1 MKSVTKI
8 KQSEIQEKWYLVD
21 ATGMRIGNL
30 ATKVAELLQGKSNPL
45 VRRYH
50 KPLSKVVVINAKD
63 IDFTFKRGMSK
74 FYKNYSGFPGGLKFT
89 SLDET
94 FNKYPER
101 PIEIAVKGMLPKNK
115 RGEDMFGNLKVYA
128 DANHPHTPE
137 ELEKIDIRNIRI

>member
-8 KQSEIQEKWYLVD
+8 KQSDIQEKWYLVD
-21 ATGMRIGNL
+21 ASGMRIGNL
-30 ATKVAELLQGKSNPL
+30 ATKVAEILQGKTNPL

-50 KPLSKVVVINAKD
+50 TPQTKVVVINAKD

-89 SLDET
+89 SLDDT
-94 FNKYPER
+94 FNKNPQR

-115 RGEDMFGNLKVYA
+115 RGDDMFNNLKVYA
-128 DANHPHTPE
+128 DADHPHTPE
-137 ELEKIDIRNIRI
+137 ELQTIDIRNIRI

>member
-8 KQSEIQEKWYLVD
+8 KQSEVKEKWYLVD

-30 ATKVAELLQGKSNPL
+30 ATKVAELLQGKTNPL
-45 VRRYH
+45 VRRNH
-50 KPLSKVVVINAKD
+50 NPLSKVVVINAKD

-94 FNKYPER
+94 FTKFPER
-101 PIEIAVKGMLPKNK
+101 PIQIAVKGMLPKNK
-115 RGEDMFGNLKVYA
+115 RGEDMFTNLKVYA
-128 DANHPHTPE
+128 DDNHPHTPQ
-137 ELEKIDIRNIRI
+137 ELEKVDIRNIRI

>member
-21 ATGMRIGNL
+21 ASGMRIGNL
-30 ATKVAELLQGKSNPL
+30 ATKVAEILQGKTNPL

-50 KPLSKVVVINAKD
+50 TPQTKVVVINAKD

-74 FYKNYSGFPGGLKFT
+74 FYKNYSGFPGGLRFT
-89 SLDET
+89 SLDDT
-94 FNKYPER
+94 FNKNPQR
-101 PIEIAVKGMLPKNK
+101 PIEIAVKGMLPRNK
-115 RGEDMFGNLKVYA
+115 RGDDMFNNLKVYA

-137 ELEKIDIRNIRI
+137 ELQTIDIRNIRI